1 MLVGQTKR
9 LTAYFSMYIKF
20 ENVIGLEILSGKLLL
35 HMTYHK
41 YYYPKTILIKA
52 FLISNV
58 RLDIKRS
65 IQSSFDIMNC
75 NVTVG
80 FF

>member
-35 HMTYHK
+35 PTYDKHPNYAK
-41 YYYPKTILIKA
+41 LYGKKM
-52 FLISNV
+52 F
-58 RLDIKRS
+58 
-65 IQSSFDIMNC
+65 SSFGQILFR
-75 NVTVG
+75 VRFRGLTEKTP
-80 FF
+80 F

>member
-35 HMTYHK
+35 HMKYHN
-41 YYYPKTILIKA
+41 YPKLLGLIKA